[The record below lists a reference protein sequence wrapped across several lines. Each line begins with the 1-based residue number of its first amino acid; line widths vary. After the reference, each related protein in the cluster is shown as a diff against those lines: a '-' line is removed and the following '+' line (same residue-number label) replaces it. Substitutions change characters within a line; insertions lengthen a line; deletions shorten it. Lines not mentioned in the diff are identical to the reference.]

1 MIRRKRAWIRFRP
14 CRRAAERSGNFC
26 GLGVTLYNPF
36 SNLAGPRTPLGNG
49 CQIPAINPAAQAL
62 LAYIP
67 LPNVPGQTAQNYLLQ
82 ATTPH
87 NTDSFN
93 IHVLHTINAKFNLNV
108 GYNFSSPRQ
117 DTLGAFPI
125 FAGGQPHGART
136 SILGLTHNWSPQI
149 YGKHAI

>member
-1 MIRRKRAWIRFRP
+1 MP
-14 CRRAAERSGNFC
+14 TAAERSGNFC

-49 CQIPAINPAAQAL
+49 CQIPVINPASQAL

-82 ATTPH
+82 ASTPQ
-87 NTDSFN
+87 NTDSLN

-108 GYNFSSPRQ
+108 GYNFNSSRQ
-117 DTLGAFPI
+117 DTLGSVSRYSRA
-125 FAGGQPHGART
+125 QPHGART
-136 SILGLTHNWSPQI
+136 STS
-149 YGKHAI
+149 A